1 MTWTRLIAQGL
12 ALAALAAGAEAHAQ
26 TYPTRPI
33 KWIVPY
39 TPGGLTDT
47 VTRIVA
53 QKMQTGLGQPIV
65 VENRP
70 GANSILGADVAAK
83 APPDG
88 YTFLTVI
95 AAHAANATLYAGKLP
110 FDPVKSFAPVS
121 LVGVA
126 PLLIAANNNLP
137 AKDMKELIAYAKAN
151 PGKISYGSSGTG
163 AAAHLTTELL
173 KQTAGI
179 DMVHVPY
186 KGTAPALQGLMAG
199 DIQVLIDV
207 PSSMMT
213 HVRGGK
219 IKALGL
225 FSAARIDGAK
235 EVPTVAEAGGPPI
248 ESSTWVMFLA
258 PANTPREIVSRI
270 QQEAAKAVGSPEVRE
285 RFAQLGIEPV
295 GGSSEQAAK
304 FLAEEI
310 AKWSK
315 VITTAGVKA
324 EQ

>member
-1 MTWTRLIAQGL
+1 MAWTRLIAQGL
-12 ALAALAAGAEAHAQ
+12 ALATLAASAGAHAQ

-70 GANSILGADVAAK
+70 GANSILGADIAAK

-179 DMVHVPY
+179 DMVHIPY

-199 DIQVLIDV
+199 DIQILIDV

-225 FSAARIDGAK
+225 FSAARLDGAK

-258 PANTPREIVSRI
+258 PANTPREIVSRM

-304 FLAEEI
+304 FLGEEI
-310 AKWSK
+310 EKWSK
-315 VITTAGVKA
+315 VITTAGVKP